1 MKRWGRVVLAP
12 LTWLS
17 VGVIAFALLELV
29 PGDVV
34 GTQLG
39 LRGNAADREALRAAL
54 QLQGGVLQRL
64 VTFLA
69 HLGVLDFGRSLVDGR
84 SVLAKVGE
92 RVPTSALVGLSAL
105 ALSWCLAVPLALWCR
120 RGAIT
125 GLMAALYAVPVPALA
140 MTMLAVGAPYGLSL
154 GSVVAAAVCLLPW
167 LLPRIHAHV
176 ARALEESLATDS
188 MQALRAAG
196 ASQARIT
203 RAALRVQALRL
214 LTLLGAQV
222 PALLS
227 GVVLVE
233 AIFGI
238 PGLGLLAT
246 DALAARDQP
255 VLLGLV
261 LFGALLTI
269 VSSALVDLAAPW
281 LDPRLRSLS
290 ERT

>member
-1 MKRWGRVVLAP
+1 MKRWGRVVLGP

-17 VGVIAFALLELV
+17 VGVIVFALLELV
-29 PGDVV
+29 PGDAV
-34 GTQLG
+34 GVELG
-39 LRGNAADREALRAAL
+39 LRGTAADREALRAAL
-54 QLQGGVLQRL
+54 HLQGGPLQRL
-64 VTFLA
+64 VTFLL

-84 SVLAKVGE
+84 SVLGKIGE
-92 RVPTSALVGLSAL
+92 RVPTSALVGMSAL
-105 ALSWCLAVPLALWCR
+105 ALSWSLAVPLALWRR

-125 GLMAALYAVPVPALA
+125 WLMAALYAVPVPALA
-140 MTMLAVGAPYGLSL
+140 MTLLAIGAPYGLSL
-154 GSVVAAAVCLLPW
+154 GSILAAAICLLPW
-167 LLPRIHAHV
+167 LLPRIHAQV
-176 ARALEESLATDS
+176 ARGLDESLATDA
-188 MQALRAAG
+188 MQALRATG
-196 ASQARIT
+196 ASPARIA
-203 RAALRVQALRL
+203 RAALRVQAFRL

-246 DALAARDQP
+246 DALAARDRP
-255 VLLGLV
+255 VLLGLA

-269 VSSALVDLAAPW
+269 VTSALVDVAAPW
-281 LDPRLRSLS
+281 LDPRLRSLP